1 MERRKVY
8 EISELLSLLY
18 DMIKKGEVESGS
30 YEALRL
36 RNPLVDDVNF
46 RRILGMSETIS
57 AWSWPDINT
66 IDAVKLTLNDRI
78 KRLDVEITNIEG
90 NAKIYATSAEDLN
103 KLTRDS
109 KIAEATYTVLIEQ
122 VKAQTLAAGF
132 NPNTFKVFEY
142 ATPPLAPSSPKRIL
156 ILALSALSGFLTGCI
171 FSLANASRKKTFYTK
186 SSILSEIRPN
196 LVLDSR
202 RLKKIARMS
211 ISKLLVDMSKHKK
224 LKFEEAEIK
233 LGNKKLIYILNCGG
247 RTTASDTARVLA
259 TQSSTSGRRI
269 AILDQSYQSINVG
282 DETII
287 EKFPNLC
294 VVENHDNID
303 ILKDERAYYFFTALN
318 FSSTIEEL
326 IKSYDQ
332 VFICTD
338 NENSLLGLMA
348 LKSFE
353 PCLVALTR
361 LRKTKRLT
369 VNKIKSNQP
378 VDILFY
384 E

>member
-1 MERRKVY
+1 M
-8 EISELLSLLY
+8 
-18 DMIKKGEVESGS
+18 
-30 YEALRL
+30 
-36 RNPLVDDVNF
+36 
-46 RRILGMSETIS
+46 
-57 AWSWPDINT
+57 
-66 IDAVKLTLNDRI
+66 
-78 KRLDVEITNIEG
+78 
-90 NAKIYATSAEDLN
+90 
-103 KLTRDS
+103 
-109 KIAEATYTVLIEQ
+109 
-122 VKAQTLAAGF
+122 
-132 NPNTFKVFEY
+132 
-142 ATPPLAPSSPKRIL
+142 
-156 ILALSALSGFLTGCI
+156 
-171 FSLANASRKKTFYTK
+171 
-186 SSILSEIRPN
+186 
-196 LVLDSR
+196 
-202 RLKKIARMS
+202 
-211 ISKLLVDMSKHKK
+211 
-224 LKFEEAEIK
+224 
-233 LGNKKLIYILNCGG
+233 
-247 RTTASDTARVLA
+247 
-259 TQSSTSGRRI
+259 
-269 AILDQSYQSINVG
+269 DQSYQSINVG

-294 VVENHDNID
+294 VVENPDNID

>member
-1 MERRKVY
+1 M
-8 EISELLSLLY
+8 
-18 DMIKKGEVESGS
+18 
-30 YEALRL
+30 
-36 RNPLVDDVNF
+36 
-46 RRILGMSETIS
+46 T
-57 AWSWPDINT
+57 
-66 IDAVKLTLNDRI
+66 
-78 KRLDVEITNIEG
+78 
-90 NAKIYATSAEDLN
+90 
-103 KLTRDS
+103 
-109 KIAEATYTVLIEQ
+109 
-122 VKAQTLAAGF
+122 
-132 NPNTFKVFEY
+132 
-142 ATPPLAPSSPKRIL
+142 
-156 ILALSALSGFLTGCI
+156 
-171 FSLANASRKKTFYTK
+171 
-186 SSILSEIRPN
+186 
-196 LVLDSR
+196 
-202 RLKKIARMS
+202 